1 MASGYFATFFSTTSS
16 TLLIVYRI
24 YHSISQQDNYSKK
37 RFLHVVDVLVQ
48 SAAMYALALL
58 VVAIVDIVFI
68 ASGERTTL
76 PMFAVTSYECGAI
89 VYFVSVRTLNV
100 KMLGKVE

>member
-1 MASGYFATFFSTTSS
+1 
-16 TLLIVYRI
+16 
-24 YHSISQQDNYSKK
+24 
-37 RFLHVVDVLVQ
+37 
-48 SAAMYALALL
+48 MYALALL

-100 KMLGKVE
+100 